1 MVNGMRFS
9 VHGLS
14 VLMLGAFLG
23 CSDDVGSS
31 NGGAGGGGAGGA
43 GGGATGGA
51 GGSPVGG
58 GGAGASDA
66 LPSAGC
72 EQMALYPSGMTT
84 EAELSFGGLTR
95 TFRVHVP
102 ASAEVEAMP
111 LVLMFHGG
119 GGSGKQFE
127 ETSSKM
133 NLVADAEGFIAVYP
147 DGTGPLRTWN
157 AGGCC
162 GSAVTNEVD
171 DVGFVNALL
180 DQLESSLCVDRRRVF
195 AAGMSNGGMLTHR
208 LACELPQRFA
218 AFVPVAS
225 GDLLPECTPS
235 EPVPLMHIHGTE
247 DGHVPVEGGL
257 GCGPSGVA
265 FPPLAQ
271 TMERRRTANGC
282 DATTSESFVAGD
294 GSCEAYQGCE
304 ADVLL
309 CLVEGGGHNWPGGE
323 PPGGLIDCPAD
334 GGQSTT
340 FIASEQAWNFFKSHP
355 KP

>member
-1 MVNGMRFS
+1 
-9 VHGLS
+9 
-14 VLMLGAFLG
+14 
-23 CSDDVGSS
+23 
-31 NGGAGGGGAGGA
+31 
-43 GGGATGGA
+43 
-51 GGSPVGG
+51 
-58 GGAGASDA
+58 
-66 LPSAGC
+66 
-72 EQMALYPSGMTT
+72 LYPSGATT
-84 EAELSFGGLTR
+84 EGELQFAELTR

-102 ASAEVEAMP
+102 ASATDGAALP

-119 GGSGKQFE
+119 GGSGKQLE
-127 ETSSKM
+127 ESSSKM

-147 DGTGPLRTWN
+147 DGTGPIRTWN

-162 GSAVTNEVD
+162 GSAVKNEVD

-180 DQLESSLCVDRRRVF
+180 DHLESSLCLDRRRVF

-208 LACELPQRFA
+208 LACELPERFG

-235 EPVPLMHIHGTE
+235 VPVPLMHIHGTE

-257 GCGPSGVA
+257 GCGPSGVDY
-265 FPPLAQ
+265 PPLAQ
-271 TMERRRTANGC
+271 TMERRRVANGC
-282 DATTSESFVAGD
+282 EPTSSESFSEGD
-294 GSCEAYQGCE
+294 GTCVAYEGCE

-323 PPGGLIDCPAD
+323 PPGGLIECPAD
-334 GGQSTT
+334 GGQSTS
-340 FIASEQAWNFFKSHP
+340 FSASEQAWAFFKSHP